1 MDLLIFLIIS
11 LIFFF
16 LGRYTISSK
25 DIDTV
30 KEKIKSFRT
39 QYVGVLKRP
48 TQEDLDKRTPE
59 GKAKEEADK
68 EMEKTLD
75 KFL

>member
-1 MDLLIFLIIS
+1 MELLIFLIIS

-16 LGRYTISSK
+16 LGRYTISTQ
-25 DIDTV
+25 DIDKV
-30 KEKIKSFRT
+30 KEKMKSFRT

-68 EMEKTLD
+68 EMEKTLGH
-75 KFL
+75 FL